1 MYVIHF
7 NFAFNN
13 NINMLDI
20 KLIHVILGQI
30 NSNMIITI
38 NFNDIMINTKF
49 RNKTLYLNSFFS
61 PFSSLDIFYFSIGKS
76 SDRQK

>member
-1 MYVIHF
+1 
-7 NFAFNN
+7 
-13 NINMLDI
+13 
-20 KLIHVILGQI
+20 
-30 NSNMIITI
+30 MIITI